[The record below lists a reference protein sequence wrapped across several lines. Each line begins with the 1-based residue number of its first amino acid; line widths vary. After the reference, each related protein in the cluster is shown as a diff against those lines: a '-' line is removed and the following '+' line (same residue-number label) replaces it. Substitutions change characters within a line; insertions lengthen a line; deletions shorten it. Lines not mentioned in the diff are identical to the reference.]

1 MDLQLKGKTALVT
14 GASAGIGRAIAKG
27 LAAEGVKLCVAAR
40 RRELLE
46 QLAQEITVA
55 GGPPPHTSVVDMVE
69 RNAPQELA
77 RTALQSL
84 GHVDI
89 LVNCAGGSRR
99 VPYDAPEE
107 QWIEAMTLSFMS
119 RRQLTQALLP
129 GMIAQKW
136 GRIINITGPSEPAH
150 LSAGNPAKAG
160 LHAWAKGLSR
170 EIGKYGITINS
181 IPPGKILSEQSRLK
195 YSAQDREEL
204 SKREIPVGRFG
215 EPEELACLAVF
226 LASPVASYIT
236 GTVIPVDGGLRR
248 YAF

>member
-1 MDLQLKGKTALVT
+1 MSSGGPKPHVAVVDIAEQ
-14 GASAGIGRAIAKG
+14 GAPAW
-27 LAAEGVKLCVAAR
+27 
-40 RRELLE
+40 
-46 QLAQEITVA
+46 LAQDA
-55 GGPPPHTSVVDMVE
+55 
-69 RNAPQELA
+69 L
-77 RTALQSL
+77 RTL

-99 VPYDAPEE
+99 VAYDAPEE
-107 QWIEAMTLSFMS
+107 HWLEAMHLSFMS

-129 GMIAQKW
+129 GMMAAKW
-136 GRIINITGPSEPAH
+136 GRIINITGPSEPVR

-160 LHAWAKGLSR
+160 LHAWAKALSR
-170 EIGKYGITINS
+170 EIGKYNITINS

-195 YSAQDREEL
+195 YSAEQQAEY
-204 SKREIPVGRFG
+204 SQREIPMGRFG

-226 LASPVASYIT
+226 LASPLAGYIT